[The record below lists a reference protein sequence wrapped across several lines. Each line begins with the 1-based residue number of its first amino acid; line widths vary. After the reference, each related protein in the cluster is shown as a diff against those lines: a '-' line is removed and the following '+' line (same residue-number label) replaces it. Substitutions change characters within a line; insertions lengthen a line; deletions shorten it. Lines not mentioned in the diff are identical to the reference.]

1 MKHVTTIIIGAGQ
14 AGLAMSKQLTD
25 RSIDHV
31 LLERGAVANSWKTER
46 WNSLRLLTPNWQ
58 SRLPGYRYTGNDPDG
73 FMDMKQVVSFLDGYA
88 STIAAPVEHHTKVL
102 SVERRFDSYV
112 IKTTRGIWS
121 CASLVLANGAC
132 AVPVIPKCASAMPET
147 IQHVSPLDYKS
158 PDQLPQG
165 GVLVV
170 GASATGVQLAREIH
184 QSSRPV
190 TLSVGEHIRL
200 PRIYRGHDIKWWM
213 DALGLLDMGLDEVED
228 LSRARKLSS
237 LQLIGSDNG
246 TMLDINHLRSLGVDI
261 AGRLAGINNG
271 KAQFS
276 GSLSNICDLADLK
289 MGRLLDSIDEYA
301 TQYMADQQLP
311 PPHRYAPTDF
321 GAPPNLQMALND
333 GRINTVVWA
342 TGFRPDYSWLDLPV
356 LDRKGNLN
364 HTGGIVDAP
373 GLYALGLPFM
383 RTRKSTLID
392 GVGDDAAYLA
402 DHLRA
407 GLHRRAA

>member
-14 AGLAMSKQLTD
+14 AGLAMSRQLAD

-31 LLERGAVANSWKTER
+31 LLERGTVANSWKTER

-73 FMDMKQVVSFLDGYA
+73 FMNMKQVISFLDGYA
-88 STIAAPVEHHTKVL
+88 STIAAPVEQHTKVL
-102 SVERRFDSYV
+102 SVERRFDSYI
-112 IKTTRGIWS
+112 IKTTRGVWS

-132 AVPVIPKCASAMPET
+132 AVPAIPKCAGAMPNT
-147 IQHVSPLDYKS
+147 VHQLSPLDYKS
-158 PDQLPQG
+158 PNQLHQG
-165 GVLVV
+165 GVLIV
-170 GASATGVQLAREIH
+170 GASATGVQLAREIQ
-184 QSSRPV
+184 QSGRPV

-200 PRIYRGHDIKWWM
+200 PRSYRGRDIKWWM

-276 GSLSNICDLADLK
+276 GSLSNICALADLK
-289 MGRLLDSIDEYA
+289 MGRLLDIID
-301 TQYMADQQLP
+301 QWADQNMTDQELP
-311 PPHRYAPTDF
+311 PPQRYAPTDF
-321 GAPPNLQMALND
+321 GALPNLQMALND
-333 GRINTVVWA
+333 GRIKTIIWA
-342 TGFRPDYSWLDLPV
+342 TGFRPDYSWLNVPV
-356 LDRKGNLN
+356 LDRKGCIE
-364 HTGGIVDAP
+364 HDGGVVNAP
-373 GLYALGLPFM
+373 GLYVLGLPFM

-402 DHLRA
+402 DHLNA
-407 GLHRRAA
+407 GLQRQAA